1 MSTTK
6 LMLIRGANGCG
17 FSSGRAQCN
26 GACSDHPDDI
36 LGTHT
41 LAMQQCPTR
50 RYLWSGVGRR
60 RWRAV
65 DFEEQLVAVAPPPV
79 LARLVRP
86 DQRVI
91 GMLMPVG
98 GGMAIRGVV
107 ATSDVPAVHAQPQ
120 MHPAATDAEAV
131 LAAVGTRCD
140 LAHRVQVGAGR
151 TVHLG
156 STGRGSTSV
165 SSMRLPHGSSMN
177 AAQISVVPKSTRER
191 GSPMNVTPRS
201 RSASIVSW

>member
-120 MHPAATDAEAV
+120 MHPAATDAQAV
-131 LAAVGTRCD
+131 LASVARRRDLGDLVEVGTGLSHRRG
-140 LAHRVQVGAGR
+140 LRSVGRVRRGPTLPWSLPRRRWTRGTRGGAHRGRRRFARSHRAG
-151 TVHLG
+151 
-156 STGRGSTSV
+156 
-165 SSMRLPHGSSMN
+165 
-177 AAQISVVPKSTRER
+177 
-191 GSPMNVTPRS
+191 
-201 RSASIVSW
+201 